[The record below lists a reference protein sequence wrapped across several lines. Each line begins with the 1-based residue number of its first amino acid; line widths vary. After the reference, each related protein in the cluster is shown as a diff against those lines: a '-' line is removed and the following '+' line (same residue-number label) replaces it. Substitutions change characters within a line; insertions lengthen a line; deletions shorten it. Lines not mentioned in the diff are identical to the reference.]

1 MTLQTTPAEI
11 YRALLESIAF
21 GNRRIM
27 DNFTEHGLD
36 LDRIVACGGIAERS
50 PLLMQIIA
58 DVSGREVDVPD
69 CREVPARGAALFGAV
84 AAGAFAEI
92 GAAVQRTRPA
102 TARTFTPDPGA
113 AAVYDRVYPI
123 FAELHDL
130 LGRTRS
136 ELLHELKH
144 IRAERRAA

>member
-1 MTLQTTPAEI
+1 MYI
-11 YRALLESIAF
+11 
-21 GNRRIM
+21 
-27 DNFTEHGLD
+27 
-36 LDRIVACGGIAERS
+36 
-50 PLLMQIIA
+50 
-58 DVSGREVDVPD
+58 
-69 CREVPARGAALFGAV
+69 GAV
-84 AAGAFAEI
+84 AAGTFAEI

-136 ELLHELKH
+136 GLLHELKH